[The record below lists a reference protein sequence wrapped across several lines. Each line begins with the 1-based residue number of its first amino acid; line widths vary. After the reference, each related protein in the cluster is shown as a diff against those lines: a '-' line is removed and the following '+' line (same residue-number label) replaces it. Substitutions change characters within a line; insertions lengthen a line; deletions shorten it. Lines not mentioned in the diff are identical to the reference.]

1 MIRGWLSRPAVI
13 RYLGFAGAICCGV
26 DAALFG
32 APTFIREDVTV
43 STTFQRPDGPLILAL
58 WAFGLTALCTAWWFG
73 RHLTG
78 PDGVSRR
85 WILVTAALWIVPMLF
100 VQPLGSRDMY
110 AYACQGS
117 LYDAGF
123 NPSQV
128 GIAAQP
134 CPWLNSVSPVWRTTP
149 TPYGPIF
156 IMLAGLAAAF
166 GSQFVALAIFRTY
179 AVLGLI
185 ALAAVLPVLAR
196 RRGMEENRASWVV
209 LCCPIIAVHIISG
222 GHNDVLTVALLVA
235 GLAVLAGPRLGGVG
249 LLSRRDSSGDPGDRG
264 ISGYLV
270 SRDISGGLAG
280 SGGTAAGRLLA
291 AVAGGALVGGAI
303 MVKTTIAVVVPFAM
317 LLVAGGLRM
326 SRKGWARFL
335 AYGGAVLAGVAA
347 AMLALSYASGL
358 GLGWLVALSGAG
370 ESRSW
375 TSPPTAVGFVID
387 GTSRLFGY
395 NLYVVPAVRT
405 IALVLLPIVLLAI
418 WVKSWRGDPLY
429 GAGLACVAVMFLA
442 PITQPWYLL
451 WPLALFAASPMRTRW
466 LLGVVVAQMFLV
478 LPDGDGAWKE
488 VYLVM
493 SFLVTGLIVVVAVLA
508 VRWLFRPVQAQV
520 DESPARLS

>member
-1 MIRGWLSRPAVI
+1 
-13 RYLGFAGAICCGV
+13 
-26 DAALFG
+26 
-32 APTFIREDVTV
+32 
-43 STTFQRPDGPLILAL
+43 
-58 WAFGLTALCTAWWFG
+58 
-73 RHLTG
+73 
-78 PDGVSRR
+78 
-85 WILVTAALWIVPMLF
+85 
-100 VQPLGSRDMY
+100 
-110 AYACQGS
+110 
-117 LYDAGF
+117 
-123 NPSQV
+123 
-128 GIAAQP
+128 
-134 CPWLNSVSPVWRTTP
+134 
-149 TPYGPIF
+149 
-156 IMLAGLAAAF
+156 
-166 GSQFVALAIFRTY
+166 
-179 AVLGLI
+179 
-185 ALAAVLPVLAR
+185 
-196 RRGMEENRASWVV
+196 
-209 LCCPIIAVHIISG
+209 
-222 GHNDVLTVALLVA
+222 
-235 GLAVLAGPRLGGVG
+235 
-249 LLSRRDSSGDPGDRG
+249 
-264 ISGYLV
+264 
-270 SRDISGGLAG
+270 
-280 SGGTAAGRLLA
+280 
-291 AVAGGALVGGAI
+291 

-326 SRKGWARFL
+326 SREGWARFL
-335 AYGGAVLAGVAA
+335 GYGGAVLAGVAA
-347 AMLALSYASGL
+347 AMLALSYVSGL

-395 NLYVVPAVRT
+395 NLYVVPQVRT

-429 GAGLACVAVMFLA
+429 GAGLACLAVMFLA